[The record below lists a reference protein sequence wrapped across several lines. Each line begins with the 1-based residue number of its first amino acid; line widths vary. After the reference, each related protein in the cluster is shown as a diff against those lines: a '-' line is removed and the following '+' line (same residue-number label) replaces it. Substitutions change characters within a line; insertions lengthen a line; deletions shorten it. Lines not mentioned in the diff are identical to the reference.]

1 MGRRHVVHRH
11 QQNQPWQDRILNK
24 LINSYFVIRLEKTT
38 KTNFSRVS
46 IIFLDREIDRLLE
59 SLEISTIE
67 SYI

>member
-1 MGRRHVVHRH
+1 MGRRRVVHRH